1 MSKQE
6 FMKVQTCVLRVN
18 IHCDGC
24 KQKVKKLLQKID
36 GVFSVAIDS
45 DQGKVT
51 VSGSADPDTLIK
63 KLEKNGKHAELWGFQ
78 KGPAQNQNQFQNL
91 QNQFKNLQLDGGK
104 VGKLDRSKS
113 QKGGGGGAGGGKEQL
128 KGGGQ
133 HAQLQQQQLQHL
145 QQMVKG
151 SAKDMKFPPK
161 DQKSVKFNMNGHDE
175 FDMSDHEFDDE
186 DFDDEFDD
194 DDEYDDD
201 EDYDDDDDEGLGHGH
216 GNSHGP
222 PHGGYNNVPNKAMPM
237 VMPNKVMHV
246 NGNGPQGPYGK
257 MVPMMGNV
265 NGPPYGPKGMID
277 VHAMNDKKS
286 SGSVKKGGT
295 VDFPIEMMKGKG
307 NGNHEGK
314 NGNGGKKSG
323 GNGKGGSG
331 NSKGGKSKPSGDKNG
346 EKKKSGGLR
355 ALFGF
360 GKKSSTKEG
369 SVFKKGGSNNGGGD
383 KKSNNG
389 KGGGGKQ
396 EKKKM
401 KNDFDDFDIDFA
413 TANHGK
419 GGGKGGKGSGAGGGG
434 GGKMG
439 QMGEMGR
446 GGGGGVMGRMGPSGP
461 VGQNGGG
468 RSQMGMGPMGGSFPM
483 MNGNGMPAVQ
493 GLPAQAMMNGGYYQG
508 QGMGPG
514 YGPGPGPINP
524 YNQQQQLQQL
534 QQQQQQQQYMAMM
547 MNQQRGNVGNDMFQ
561 PMMYARPQPA
571 VNYASHPVSDNY
583 THVFSDEN
591 TESCNVM

>member
-36 GVFSVAIDS
+36 GVFNVAIDE

-51 VSGSADPDTLIK
+51 VSGSADPATLIR
-63 KLEKNGKHAELWGFQ
+63 KLEKSGKHAELWGFQ
-78 KGPAQNQNQFQNL
+78 KGPTLNQNQFQNL
-91 QNQFKNLQLDGGK
+91 QNQFKNLQLDSGK
-104 VGKLDRSKS
+104 GGKLDKSKS
-113 QKGGGGGAGGGKEQL
+113 QKGGGGKEQL

-133 HAQLQQQQLQHL
+133 HAPLQQQQL

-161 DQKSVKFNMNGHDE
+161 DQKSVKFNMNDHHE
-175 FDMSDHEFDDE
+175 FDDDDEFDDE

-201 EDYDDDDDEGLGHGH
+201 DEDYDDDEEELGHGH
-216 GNSHGP
+216 GHG
-222 PHGGYNNVPNKAMPM
+222 HNVVPNKAMPM
-237 VMPNKVMHV
+237 MMPNKMMPV
-246 NGNGPQGPYGK
+246 NGNGPPQGPYGK
-257 MVPMMGNV
+257 MMPMMGNI
-265 NGPPYGPKGMID
+265 NGPYGPKGMID
-277 VHAMNDKKS
+277 VHAMNDRKG

-295 VDFPIEMMKGKG
+295 IDFPIEMMKGKG

-323 GNGKGGSG
+323 GEGKGGGG
-331 NSKGGKSKPSGDKNG
+331 NGKGGKSKPSGEKNG
-346 EKKKSGGLR
+346 GKKKSGGLR
-355 ALFGF
+355 GLFGF
-360 GKKSSTKEG
+360 GKKSSSKAG
-369 SVFKKGGSNNGGGD
+369 SVSKKGSNNNGGMSGGGD

-396 EKKKM
+396 EGKKM
-401 KNDFDDFDIDFA
+401 KNDFDDFDIDFS
-413 TANHGK
+413 TASHGK
-419 GGGKGGKGSGAGGGG
+419 GGGKGGG
-434 GGKMG
+434 GGKMPP
-439 QMGEMGR
+439 MGEMGR
-446 GGGGGVMGRMGPSGP
+446 GGGGGNMVRMGPSGP
-461 VGQNGGG
+461 MGQSGPMGHNGGG
-468 RSQMGMGPMGGSFPM
+468 RGQMGMGPMGGNYAM
-483 MNGNGMPAVQ
+483 MNGGGIPAVQ
-493 GLPAQAMMNGGYYQG
+493 GLPAQAMMNGGYYQ

-514 YGPGPGPINP
+514 YGPGPGPVNP
-524 YNQQQQLQQL
+524 YTQQQLQQL

-571 VNYASHPVSDNY
+571 VNYAAHPVSDNY
-583 THVFSDEN
+583 THFFSDEN

>member
-113 QKGGGGGAGGGKEQL
+113 QNGGGGGAGGGKEQL

-145 QQMVKG
+145 QQM
-151 SAKDMKFPPK
+151 
-161 DQKSVKFNMNGHDE
+161 
-175 FDMSDHEFDDE
+175 
-186 DFDDEFDD
+186 
-194 DDEYDDD
+194 
-201 EDYDDDDDEGLGHGH
+201 
-216 GNSHGP
+216 
-222 PHGGYNNVPNKAMPM
+222 
-237 VMPNKVMHV
+237 
-246 NGNGPQGPYGK
+246 

-468 RSQMGMGPMGGSFPM
+468 RSQMGMGPMGGSYPM
-483 MNGNGMPAVQ
+483 MNGSGMPAVQ
-493 GLPAQAMMNGGYYQG
+493 
-508 QGMGPG
+508 
-514 YGPGPGPINP
+514 
-524 YNQQQQLQQL
+524 
-534 QQQQQQQQYMAMM
+534 
-547 MNQQRGNVGNDMFQ
+547 
-561 PMMYARPQPA
+561 

>member
-113 QKGGGGGAGGGKEQL
+113 QKAEAAVLVVGKSSLRGADNTR
-128 KGGGQ
+128 
-133 HAQLQQQQLQHL
+133 
-145 QQMVKG
+145 
-151 SAKDMKFPPK
+151 SF
-161 DQKSVKFNMNGHDE
+161 S
-175 FDMSDHEFDDE
+175 S
-186 DFDDEFDD
+186 
-194 DDEYDDD
+194 
-201 EDYDDDDDEGLGHGH
+201 
-216 GNSHGP
+216 SR
-222 PHGGYNNVPNKAMPM
+222 
-237 VMPNKVMHV
+237 
-246 NGNGPQGPYGK
+246 
-257 MVPMMGNV
+257 
-265 NGPPYGPKGMID
+265 MID

-461 VGQNGGG
+461 VGQNGGVEV
-468 RSQMGMGPMGGSFPM
+468 RW
-483 MNGNGMPAVQ
+483 
-493 GLPAQAMMNGGYYQG
+493 
-508 QGMGPG
+508 
-514 YGPGPGPINP
+514 
-524 YNQQQQLQQL
+524 
-534 QQQQQQQQYMAMM
+534 
-547 MNQQRGNVGNDMFQ
+547 
-561 PMMYARPQPA
+561 PA

>member
-161 DQKSVKFNMNGHDE
+161 DQKSVN
-175 FDMSDHEFDDE
+175 
-186 DFDDEFDD
+186 
-194 DDEYDDD
+194 
-201 EDYDDDDDEGLGHGH
+201 
-216 GNSHGP
+216 
-222 PHGGYNNVPNKAMPM
+222 
-237 VMPNKVMHV
+237 
-246 NGNGPQGPYGK
+246 
-257 MVPMMGNV
+257 
-265 NGPPYGPKGMID
+265 
-277 VHAMNDKKS
+277 
-286 SGSVKKGGT
+286 GSVKKGGT

-307 NGNHEGK
+307 NGNHEGN

-468 RSQMGMGPMGGSFPM
+468 RSQMGMGPMGGSYPM
-483 MNGNGMPAVQ
+483 MNGSGMPAVQ